1 MFNFISDNLP
11 LVLVILVLFILF
23 FTFVCLGY
31 VKAPPNKIAV
41 ITGLRKKPRMLQ
53 GRAGVKIPFFEK
65 VDWLYI
71 GQAST
76 DIKTDE
82 FIPTKDFI
90 NIKVDAVA
98 KVCIMP
104 TEEGQRLAMKNFLN
118 MTETQIVK
126 ELQDSLQGNLREI
139 IGTMELKE
147 LSQNKKEFGD
157 QVQEKAQ
164 VDMNSLGIKILSF
177 NVQTVI
183 DKNGLIENLGIEN
196 TAKIKQDAQIA
207 QAEADRNVA
216 VAQAQALKEANEA
229 KVESQK
235 AISERNNELA
245 IRQAELKITED
256 SKKAEADAAYEIQ
269 KQESRKTIEI
279 STQNAEIARREREI
293 ELQRKEAQVAAE
305 RLDATVKKKAEAEK
319 YAAQLQADAE
329 LYRRQKEAEA
339 ELFEK
344 EKEAEAIRKQGEAE
358 ADAIRAKGIAEAEAI
373 DKKAEA
379 MKKYGNAAI
388 IEMLVN
394 VLPDVAKSVAEPIS
408 AIDKVTV
415 IGGDTNGV
423 SDMAGNVPV
432 VMAKV
437 MESVK
442 EATGVDMTEIIKANT
457 YDAKV
462 TKNINVTGVTTP
474 AEGSA
479 EE

>member
-1 MFNFISDNLP
+1 
-11 LVLVILVLFILF
+11 
-23 FTFVCLGY
+23 
-31 VKAPPNKIAV
+31 
-41 ITGLRKKPRMLQ
+41 
-53 GRAGVKIPFFEK
+53 
-65 VDWLYI
+65 
-71 GQAST
+71 
-76 DIKTDE
+76 
-82 FIPTKDFI
+82 
-90 NIKVDAVA
+90 
-98 KVCIMP
+98 MP

-139 IGTMELKE
+139 IGTMKLKE

-207 QAEADRNVA
+207 QSEADRNVA

-229 KVESQK
+229 KVQSQK

-415 IGGDTNGV
+415 IGSDTNGV

-442 EATGVDMTEIIKANT
+442 EATGVDMTEIIRANT

-462 TKNINVTGVTTP
+462 TKNINVTGVTAP
-474 AEGSA
+474 AEGSI

>member
-1 MFNFISDNLP
+1 
-11 LVLVILVLFILF
+11 
-23 FTFVCLGY
+23 
-31 VKAPPNKIAV
+31 
-41 ITGLRKKPRMLQ
+41 
-53 GRAGVKIPFFEK
+53 
-65 VDWLYI
+65 
-71 GQAST
+71 
-76 DIKTDE
+76 
-82 FIPTKDFI
+82 
-90 NIKVDAVA
+90 
-98 KVCIMP
+98 MP

-139 IGTMELKE
+139 IGTMKLKE

-229 KVESQK
+229 KVQSQK

-415 IGGDTNGV
+415 IGSDTNGV

-442 EATGVDMTEIIKANT
+442 EATGVDMTEIIRANT

-462 TKNINVTGVTTP
+462 TKNINVTGVTAP
-474 AEGSA
+474 AEGSI